1 MLKKRNG
8 KLNKKDFLIEN
19 CECLFRLYREA
30 LKQAVS
36 FIQIHIIIQLMCFI
50 SQAVDPKTGRVDV
63 AILTT
68 GISAGERRL
77 RADLAQNLKRFLK
90 ERKSTRSTEA
100 IKKDTLFNEMRE
112 RNDER
117 ITRDMFDDAIRALEE
132 ENFLVAT
139 NHTVRIVTL
148 GESNFD

>member
-1 MLKKRNG
+1 M
-8 KLNKKDFLIEN
+8 
-19 CECLFRLYREA
+19 
-30 LKQAVS
+30 
-36 FIQIHIIIQLMCFI
+36 
-50 SQAVDPKTGRVDV
+50 

-77 RADLAQNLKRFLK
+77 RADLAQTLKRHLK
-90 ERKSTRSTEA
+90 ERKSTLA
-100 IKKDTLFNEMRE
+100 AAGPIKKDHLLNEVRE

-139 NHTVRIVTL
+139 AHTVRLVTL
-148 GESNFD
+148 GESNLD

>member
-1 MLKKRNG
+1 M
-8 KLNKKDFLIEN
+8 
-19 CECLFRLYREA
+19 
-30 LKQAVS
+30 
-36 FIQIHIIIQLMCFI
+36 
-50 SQAVDPKTGRVDV
+50 

-77 RADLAQNLKRFLK
+77 RADLAQTLKRFLK
-90 ERKSTRSTEA
+90 ERKSSA
-100 IKKDTLFNEMRE
+100 NAGPLKKDQLFNDLRE

-139 NHTVRIVTL
+139 AQTVRLVTL
-148 GESNFD
+148 GESNFE